1 MEPGP
6 GQRRSNLVAW
16 IVIAVVSALFV
27 AQPLLDRGSD
37 GSEKL
42 AAQASVSA
50 QQAIMT
56 SLVNGMCAEPIR
68 EASGPQLS
76 AMRPQVESMAI
87 AEDPGSEL
95 ATAALLTRLGA
106 RDRALEM
113 LTSLRDRVNGGEVEA
128 DDAFRATLDAVVELV
143 DAAKEPGT
151 RRIPEEACSR
161 VVDSLGATGRMLV
174 AQARGDRDELAR
186 LEDAG
191 MLVIVALFA
200 VGTVAFVLG
209 LVGLVML
216 LVFLV
221 AAATGRT
228 AGIARQAGDWNH
240 VYAEVFA
247 AWLASYLLFARVPS
261 WAFGW
266 WKGIGG
272 TAPSQDV
279 QLLASVGATV
289 AAAVVGLWWGSVRGL
304 PMRTML
310 DGIGLRRFGGM
321 DLVWGVVTWSM
332 GIVLL
337 AVGIGIAF
345 LLSALLGDGGMRAS
359 HPVQQMVQ
367 DSGGLGLFLTYS
379 LACVSAPL
387 FEEIF
392 FRGAMY
398 RNLRIGLGRWG
409 SLGSAAMSMLVS
421 SVIFAAI
428 HPQGLVFIPVLGG
441 LAISFCVMR
450 EWRGSINASI
460 VAHAINNGVVL
471 TLNVLMLRG

>member
-1 MEPGP
+1 MNPGP
-6 GQRRSNLVAW
+6 AQRRSNLVAW
-16 IVIAVVSALFV
+16 IVIAAVSLLFI
-27 AQPLLDRGSD
+27 AQPWLDRGGA

-42 AAQASVSA
+42 AAQAAVSA

-56 SLVNGMCAEPIR
+56 SLVNGMSAEPLR
-68 EASGPQLS
+68 DASGPQLS
-76 AMRPQVESMAI
+76 GMRPQVESMAL
-87 AEDPGSEL
+87 ADDPGSEL
-95 ATAALLTRLGA
+95 ATAALLTRIGA

-113 LTSLRDRVNGGEVEA
+113 LTGLRDRVNGGEVEA
-128 DDAFRATLDAVVELV
+128 DGSFRATLDAVIELV

-186 LEDAG
+186 LEEAG

-200 VGTVAFVLG
+200 VGTVAFLLG
-209 LVGLVML
+209 LVGMAMLV
-216 LVFLV
+216 VFLV

-247 AWLASYLLFARVPS
+247 AWLASYLLLSRVPS

-266 WKGIGG
+266 WKAFGG
-272 TAPSQDV
+272 ATPSQDV
-279 QLLASVGATV
+279 QLLASVAATVV
-289 AAAVVGLWWGSVRGL
+289 AAAVGLWWGTVRGL
-304 PMRTML
+304 PLRTLL
-310 DGIGLRRFGGM
+310 DGIGLRRFAAM

-337 AVGIGIAF
+337 VVGIAMAF
-345 LLSALLGDGGMRAS
+345 LLSALFGDGGMQAS
-359 HPVQQMVQ
+359 HPIQQLVQ
-367 DSGGLGLFLTYS
+367 DSGGLGLLLTYA

-409 SLGSAAMSMLVS
+409 ALGSAAASMLVS

-428 HPQGLVFIPVLGG
+428 HPQGLVFIPVLAG
-441 LAISFCVMR
+441 LALAFCIMR

-460 VAHAINNGVVL
+460 VAHAINNGVIL
-471 TLNVLMLRG
+471 TLNVLMMRG